1 MIDRDIENCTS
12 AALANAGVGPK
23 YFGRF
28 ANGRV
33 EGWVP
38 NSRPMKRKEMTE
50 SRFIVK
56 NAAALSEL
64 HSFPVTEELQT
75 FHSNPGM
82 WDQLWLWFNQAKRDA
97 LTEGKLGA
105 DDAIRFQTI
114 MEELVGLNFEKAQ
127 KELEMLQTLTEA
139 AKSPVV
145 FCHNDALADNILVVE
160 ETDVL
165 LIDFEY
171 GGCNYRDY

>member
-1 MIDRDIENCTS
+1 
-12 AALANAGVGPK
+12 
-23 YFGRF
+23 
-28 ANGRV
+28 
-33 EGWVP
+33 
-38 NSRPMKRKEMTE
+38 
-50 SRFIVK
+50 
-56 NAAALSEL
+56 
-64 HSFPVTEELQT
+64 
-75 FHSNPGM
+75 M

-171 GGCNYRDY
+171 GGCNYRGFDIANHWNEWAGGTQASMNGVPDYRDFPSQEEQLAFCQAYIGACGKADTTCLPPPVVTLSPSDTATLPPCLSCLPVG